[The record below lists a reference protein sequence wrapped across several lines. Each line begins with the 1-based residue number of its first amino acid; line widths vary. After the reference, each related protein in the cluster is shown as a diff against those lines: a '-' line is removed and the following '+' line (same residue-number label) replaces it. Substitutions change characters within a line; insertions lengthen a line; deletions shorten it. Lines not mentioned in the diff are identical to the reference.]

1 MKNIEL
7 NDRALEQ
14 FNGGQVLIWGDY
26 IAITDADGKIIARFP
41 NTEQGLRDAMEFA
54 RRYGI
59 GLV

>member
-1 MKNIEL
+1 MKNIKL
-7 NDRALEQ
+7 NDSALERV
-14 FNGGQVLIWGDY
+14 NGGQVLILGDY